1 MKRIARRDVLLFF
14 ASVCLIVLLAEAGLR
29 FLSQPSEYSS
39 GRFLGHELPPYKLLL
54 DEPLRMRRNHS
65 EWVDGLI
72 VDGKKITVGDLWGI
86 YREDAL
92 LGYVPQEN
100 TVSANGWWESNNI
113 GARAR
118 EATSPVKPP
127 GLTRLLVFGESLAQG
142 SRVRQE
148 ESWPYVLGADH
159 RGLEVVNLA
168 VDGYGMAQAYLRYRG
183 LRRQIEHDLVLL
195 MFAPNSDLWRDVNIR
210 RDVGGEWWGSY
221 LSMPRYTLDDG
232 QLNLVRPF
240 PQADFYAREMLT
252 PEFAAELKS
261 HLRAYDRFYR
271 DRVYETLPLV
281 GKSMIYRLL
290 LLSWHNHDKK
300 QFRNSLWNTQSEAQ
314 RVLRLLFARM
324 KKEVERDGKQFLLVT
339 LPTYQ
344 ELKQLA
350 NDPSVRERHQKLA
363 DSISSAGV
371 DCLNL
376 LEDLRHI
383 PLAELDIAFDS
394 SHYGPKANRRIAGLI
409 RQHLSQKGVLT
420 TAQEADIE

>member
-1 MKRIARRDVLLFF
+1 MKRIVRQDILLFF
-14 ASVCLIVLLAEAGLR
+14 ASIGLVVLLTEVGLR
-29 FLSQPSEYSS
+29 FWVQPSQYSS
-39 GRFLGHELPPYKLLL
+39 GRFLDHELPPYKLLP
-54 DEPLRMRRNHS
+54 EVPLRMWGNRS

-92 LGYVPQEN
+92 LGFVPREN
-100 TVSANGWWESNNI
+100 SVSANGWWQSNNI

-118 EATSPVKPP
+118 EATSPLKPP
-127 GLTRLLVFGESLAQG
+127 GLTRLLVFGESFAQG

-148 ESWPYVLGADH
+148 ESWPYLLGANH
-159 RGLEVVNLA
+159 SGLEVVNLA
-168 VDGYGMAQAYLRYRG
+168 VDGYGMAQAYLRYRR
-183 LRRQIEHDLVLL
+183 LRRPIEHDLVLL

-210 RDVGGEWWGSY
+210 RDVGGEWWGFY
-221 LSMPRYTLDDG
+221 LSMPRYILVNG

-261 HLRAYDRFYR
+261 YLRAYDPFYR

-281 GKSMIYRLL
+281 GNSLIYRLL
-290 LLSWHNHDKK
+290 LLNWHIHDRK
-300 QFRNSLWNTQSEAQ
+300 QVRNSLWNTQSEAQ

-324 KKEVERDGKQFLLVT
+324 KNEVERDGKQFLLVT
-339 LPTYQ
+339 LATYQ

-350 NDPSVRERHQKLA
+350 DDPSVRERHQKLA

-376 LEDLRHI
+376 LEDLRHV
-383 PLAELDIAFDS
+383 PLADLDIALDG

-409 RQHLSQKGVLT
+409 QQHLSQKGVLT
-420 TAQEADIE
+420 TAQEAEIE